1 VNGYPLKASLWFS
14 RETLRDLFCNRNGR
28 ELHDRDNWAV
38 AAGLERFEP
47 PTAVAYDPG

>member
-14 RETLRDLFCNRNGR
+14 RETLRDLSCNRNGR